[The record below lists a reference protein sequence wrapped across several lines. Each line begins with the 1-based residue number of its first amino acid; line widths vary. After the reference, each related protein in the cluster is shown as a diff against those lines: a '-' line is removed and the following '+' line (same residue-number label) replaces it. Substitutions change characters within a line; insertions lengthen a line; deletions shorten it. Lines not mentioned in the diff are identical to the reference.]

1 MVVLM
6 VKPNINKETNVKEY
20 NMKSLAEIRAQLQA
34 QEDKSAAIKNGTFTG
49 ERKPDAFLAFW
60 NIPENKPLNLRFLP
74 DADENN
80 PFFWRERD
88 MITLEFNGIVGMH
101 TDKVRVQVPCNEM
114 WVPKSCPV
122 LQELRQWYES
132 AKETGNDELKNLAS
146 KYWKKKSYLLQCF
159 IAPDSVAV
167 KDDVAP
173 ENPIRRVLVN
183 KEIFDKVKSIL
194 LNPGIKEM
202 PVHYEQG
209 RDFGVVKTKNGGGF
223 NKYDMS
229 QFSMSERPLNEEE
242 RAAIDQYGLFN
253 LGEFMPKQP
262 TPEELQAIAEMFE
275 ASVDGKPY
283 DPARWAFAYRPAGV
297 QKPNTSAPT
306 VNVAAP
312 VQQAAPV
319 ATPAPV
325 AAPVQEAAPAPAEP
339 VVTPAPAAS
348 SAPVSASD
356 LVARLKMQNK

>member
-49 ERKPDAFLAFW
+49 ERKADAFLAFW
-60 NIPENKPLNLRFLP
+60 NIPENKPLNLRFLQ

-101 TDKVRVQVPCNEM
+101 TDKVKVQVPCNEM

-122 LQELRQWYES
+122 LQELRQWYEL
-132 AKETGNDELKNLAS
+132 AKESGDDDLKQRAS

-159 IAPDSVAV
+159 IAPDSVDV

-202 PVHYEQG
+202 PVHFEQG

-229 QFSMSERPLNEEE
+229 QFSMSERPLNEDE
-242 RAAIDQYGLFN
+242 RAAIEKYGLFN

-283 DPARWAFAYRPAGV
+283 DPSRWAFAYRPAGV
-297 QKPNTSAPT
+297 QKPSTTSAPT
-306 VNVAAP
+306 AQEST
-312 VQQAAPV
+312 QQAAPV

-325 AAPVQEAAPAPAEP
+325 AAPVQEAVAPAAE
-339 VVTPAPAAS
+339 VVTPAATS